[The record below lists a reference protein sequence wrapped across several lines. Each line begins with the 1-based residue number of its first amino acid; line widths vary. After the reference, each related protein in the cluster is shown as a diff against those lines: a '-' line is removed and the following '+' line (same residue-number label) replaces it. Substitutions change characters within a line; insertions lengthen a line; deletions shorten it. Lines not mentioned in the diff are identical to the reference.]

1 LKEGV
6 DFVGEREHGP
16 GHAQNEQKQTR
27 NQSTN
32 EMEVEQDQAN
42 ARVTVHPF
50 RQSGLNDILTTIK
63 DAAS

>member
-6 DFVGEREHGP
+6 DFVGERKYGP

-32 EMEVEQDQAN
+32 EMEVEQDLPSAS
-42 ARVTVHPF
+42 VTVHPLE
-50 RQSGLNDILTTIK
+50 SPD
-63 DAAS
+63 